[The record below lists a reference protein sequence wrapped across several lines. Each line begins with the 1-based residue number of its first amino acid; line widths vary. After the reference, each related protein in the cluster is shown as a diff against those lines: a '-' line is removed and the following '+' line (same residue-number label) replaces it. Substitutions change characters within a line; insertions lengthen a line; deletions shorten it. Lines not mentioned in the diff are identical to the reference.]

1 MYVSNLLLIA
11 LLFSLVVIFRNH
23 EFRSLGL
30 SVRNWF
36 ILHLLAVQSHL
47 ARSAAARYSM
57 RGRRRG
63 IGDRCLNDVTLRSAT
78 NEIERVTSPPAVRQR
93 LESVLR
99 RRKSS
104 RRHRPQ
110 PPDFRGRHGIRAVGR
125 ILQTRRDHHHPSTH
139 HGARTLDPHRAP
151 PAAEKR
157 CLPRTQRHQHLLR

>member
-78 NEIERVTSPPAVRQR
+78 NEIERVTSHRS
-93 LESVLR
+93 EER
-99 RRKSS
+99 RVGKECRS
-104 RRHRPQ
+104 RRSPY
-110 PPDFRGRHGIRAVGR
+110 
-125 ILQTRRDHHHPSTH
+125 
-139 HGARTLDPHRAP
+139 
-151 PAAEKR
+151 
-157 CLPRTQRHQHLLR
+157 